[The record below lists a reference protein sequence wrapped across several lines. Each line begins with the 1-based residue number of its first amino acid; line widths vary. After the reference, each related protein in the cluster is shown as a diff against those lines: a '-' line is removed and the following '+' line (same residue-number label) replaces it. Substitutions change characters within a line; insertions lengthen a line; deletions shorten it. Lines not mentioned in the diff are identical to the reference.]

1 MSSSPGS
8 GGGSSPTVWTSAT
21 NKSRSGSRTAGWRRR
36 DSCWGSKLWPTFRD
50 AAEGESIGSKSQAF
64 YAPLG
69 LLSMHA
75 LIYPSFTLQAIITTF
90 SDFFYLNGA
99 GYTSPKTKPLSGI
112 QSYILHVRKTFFL
125 YNRTKKLW
133 ECVFCVGCISRFCWF
148 VKRSVYTL
156 NVSQAKHVAKAV
168 VQFGMTQNDS
178 ILLVPFLVREN
189 EEGVG
194 PLGKIS
200 KK

>member
-75 LIYPSFTLQAIITTF
+75 LIYPSFTLQAIITAF
-90 SDFFYLNGA
+90 SDLFFFFSQRCGLHK
-99 GYTSPKTKPLSGI
+99 PKNKATIWHSKLFYVSE
-112 QSYILHVRKTFFL
+112 KTF
-125 YNRTKKLW
+125 
-133 ECVFCVGCISRFCWF
+133 GIIA
-148 VKRSVYTL
+148 
-156 NVSQAKHVAKAV
+156 QKAV
-168 VQFGMTQNDS
+168 RMCFLCGMH
-178 ILLVPFLVREN
+178 LLVFLIYQE
-189 EEGVG
+189 
-194 PLGKIS
+194 IS
-200 KK
+200 LRPKCKPGEICRQGNSSVWDDT